1 LFFSVIVPIYGVE
14 AYLKDCVES
23 VLSQSFTDY
32 ELILVDDGSK
42 DACPRLC
49 DEYAEGD
56 SRVRVIHK
64 ENGGLVSARKAGLK
78 AAKGEY
84 VLCLDGDDA
93 LLPDALE
100 TAHRLCTETAADV
113 VSFAYRIYR
122 KGALSE
128 PVCEPASEGIYE
140 KEKLKELVSHAV
152 CDENMEHL
160 FYFACVKAI
169 RRSLLEGYQYAVPET
184 ISLGEDL
191 SVVAP
196 MLHNAGRVA
205 ISHVP
210 VYRYN
215 IRDDSIST
223 DFKCHQITQIHEV
236 VKHLESALGEEASPA
251 LDRYSAFMCLCIFAA
266 AAEGGH
272 KAALPELVGLL
283 EKSDLPPRIRRASF
297 SAISAK
303 SRITMALFR
312 RGAWRMAFAFLSL
325 CGKLKKKH

>member
-1 LFFSVIVPIYGVE
+1 MFFSVIVPIYGVE

-49 DEYAEGD
+49 DEYAERS

-64 ENGGLVSARKAGLK
+64 ENGGLVSARKAGLQ

-84 VLCLDGDDA
+84 VLPLDGDDA

-100 TAHRLCTETAADV
+100 TAHRLCMETDADV

-122 KGALSE
+122 KGELSE
-128 PVCEPASEGIYE
+128 PVCEPASEGVYE

-160 FYFACVKAI
+160 FYFVWGKAI
-169 RRSLLEGYQYAVPET
+169 RRNFLEGYQYAVPET

-191 SVVAP
+191 WIMVYICAASIVSYCIWFGAVKNGELSKLFIIKFAE
-196 MLHNAGRVA
+196 
-205 ISHVP
+205 P
-210 VYRYN
+210 VFAC
-215 IRDDSIST
+215 IFGALI
-223 DFKCHQITQIHEV
+223 
-236 VKHLESALGEEASPA
+236 LGENIWKVQY
-251 LDRYSAFMCLCIFAA
+251 LI
-266 AAEGGH
+266 
-272 KAALPELVGLL
+272 
-283 EKSDLPPRIRRASF
+283 
-297 SAISAK
+297 
-303 SRITMALFR
+303 
-312 RGAWRMAFAFLSL
+312 AFLLISGGIL
-325 CGKLKKKH
+325 ISNLRR